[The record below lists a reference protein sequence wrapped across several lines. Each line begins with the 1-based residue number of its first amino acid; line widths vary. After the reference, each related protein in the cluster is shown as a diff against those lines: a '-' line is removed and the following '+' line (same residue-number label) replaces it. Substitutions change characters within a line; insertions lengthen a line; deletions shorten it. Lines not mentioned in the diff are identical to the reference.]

1 MENENTTQKIQQN
14 FLKKYGKDAIPTG
27 LFFIII
33 YLSFN
38 IMAQITAVQ
47 KQIAELKA
55 KIVTRE
61 IIHEISRQECQ
72 KFYQEIK
79 SDIENISTRKIL
91 EYHQK
96 IHLK

>member
-1 MENENTTQKIQQN
+1 MVLTMENQQQKIEQS

-38 IMAQITAVQ
+38 IMAQITSVQ
-47 KQIAELKA
+47 KEIAELKS
-55 KIVTRE
+55 KIITRQ
-61 IIHEISRQECQ
+61 IIHQISRQQCQ
-72 KFYQEIK
+72 KYYLEIK

-96 IHLK
+96 NH

>member
-1 MENENTTQKIQQN
+1 MENDKQKQAIQEN

-38 IMAQITAVQ
+38 IMTQITSVQ
-47 KQIAELKA
+47 KEIAELKA
-55 KIVTRE
+55 KIITRE

-79 SDIENISTRKIL
+79 SDIEKISSRKIL
-91 EYHQK
+91 EYHETHK
-96 IHLK
+96 

>member
-1 MENENTTQKIQQN
+1 MKENIEPTKFEQH
-14 FLKKYGKDAIPTG
+14 FFKKYGKDVIPTG
-27 LFFIII
+27 LFFVII

-38 IMAQITAVQ
+38 IMAQITNVQ

-55 KIVTRE
+55 KIITRE

-79 SDIENISTRKIL
+79 SDIENISKRKIL
-91 EYHQK
+91 EFHQK
-96 IHLK
+96 NLN